1 MSRTSSQSPVHA
13 EVNAMPRAK
22 ITRQHPEVLRH
33 VTILA
38 QHGFT
43 LRAIAEMVSTVNG
56 VRLSHTTV
64 AKILQ
69 GRGFESLHEPK
80 LYKRSD
86 RSCPEC
92 QGSVQNAFMPDE
104 VCCVKCGLVL
114 KEREAPII
122 SKEMQLGQYMP
133 ANHINFQ
140 RLGQGNPDALL
151 INAINQASPELS
163 QNGEY
168 KLFLQKLWKLKS
180 FLGIDDRLR
189 KLKDKAK
196 KRLSELGFNEKKDY
210 LVSDEVGKLLEAF
223 YERHV
228 KPMPQCFQMKDYD
241 SLVEALIVC
250 HLGEPYR
257 AKLEKIEK
265 KLVCP
270 RCRKPRSYILDK
282 SGKNYLCM
290 QCGKQIPT
298 AKARFKVK
306 AHSIN
311 EKYVSLIR
319 EALREVSDK
328 VVAQ

>member
-1 MSRTSSQSPVHA
+1 MARG
-13 EVNAMPRAK
+13 K
-22 ITRQHPEVLRH
+22 ISRQHPEVLRH

-56 VRLSHTTV
+56 VRLSHGTV
-64 AKILQ
+64 ANILKEQ
-69 GRGFESLHEPK
+69 GFEILHEPK
-80 LYKRSD
+80 FYKRSD
-86 RSCPEC
+86 RACPEC
-92 QGSVQNAFMPDE
+92 QGPVQNAFMPDE
-104 VCCVKCGLVL
+104 VCCSKCGLVL

-122 SKEMQLGQYMP
+122 SKETQLAQYMP
-133 ANHINFQ
+133 ATHINFQ

-168 KLFLQKLWKLKS
+168 KLFLQKLWMLKN
-180 FLGIDDRLR
+180 FLGIDHRLR
-189 KLKDKAK
+189 RLKDRAK

-210 LVSDEVGKLLEAF
+210 LVSDGVGKLLEVF
-223 YERHV
+223 YRQHV

-241 SLVEALIVC
+241 SLVEAAIVC

-270 RCRKPRSYILDK
+270 RCRKPRGYVLEK
-282 SGKNYLCM
+282 SGENYLCVR
-290 QCGKQIPT
+290 CGKPVPT

-306 AHSIN
+306 AHSID

-319 EALREVSDK
+319 EALQEVSNK
-328 VVAQ
+328 VAAQ